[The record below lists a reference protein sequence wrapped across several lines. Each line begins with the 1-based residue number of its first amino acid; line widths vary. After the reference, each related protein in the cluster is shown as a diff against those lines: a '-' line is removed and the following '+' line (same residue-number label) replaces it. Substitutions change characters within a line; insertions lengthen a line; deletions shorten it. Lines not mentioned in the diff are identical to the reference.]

1 MKNEIQ
7 INSIGGLRCLPA
19 TLSGFVVGFDP

>member
-7 INSIGGLRCLPA
+7 FNSIDGLRCLPA
-19 TLSGFVVGFDP
+19 RRSGFVVGFDP